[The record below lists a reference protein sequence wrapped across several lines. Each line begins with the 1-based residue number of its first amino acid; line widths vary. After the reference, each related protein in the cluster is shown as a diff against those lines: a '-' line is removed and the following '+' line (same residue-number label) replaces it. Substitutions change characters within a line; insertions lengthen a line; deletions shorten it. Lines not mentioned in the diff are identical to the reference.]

1 MIDMLAM
8 GQQILASQPFSV
20 FLGTQLTAFNDEQ
33 VELHLLLRDE
43 LKQQNGFAHGGVL
56 SYLAD
61 NALTFAGGAKL
72 GPAVLTAE
80 YKINYMRPAVG
91 SKLIA
96 RASDPGAERLLRRY
110 AVQHR
115 LATLP
120 LYEGTRQLVKLYTND
135 RLLARPLRAGVLR
148 LGALPPVRRM
158 MGRLL
163 SEARPA

>member
-96 RASDPGAERLLRRY
+96 RASVIY
-110 AVQHR
+110 AGKST
-115 LATLP
+115 A
-120 LYEGTRQLVKLYTND
+120 
-135 RLLARPLRAGVLR
+135 AMCFA
-148 LGALPPVRRM
+148 
-158 MGRLL
+158 
-163 SEARPA
+163 

>member
-8 GQQILASQPFSV
+8 GQQVLASQAFSV

-33 VELHLLLRDE
+33 VELHLPLREE

-80 YKINYMRPAVG
+80 YKINYLRPAVG
-91 SKLIA
+91 HKLIA
-96 RASDPGAERLLRRY
+96 RASVIY
-110 AVQHR
+110 AGKTT
-115 LATLP
+115 ATCRCDVFCVNE
-120 LYEGTRQLVKLYTND
+120 EGVEKMCATAQGTIAKV
-135 RLLARPLRAGVLR
+135 G
-148 LGALPPVRRM
+148 
-158 MGRLL
+158 
-163 SEARPA
+163 